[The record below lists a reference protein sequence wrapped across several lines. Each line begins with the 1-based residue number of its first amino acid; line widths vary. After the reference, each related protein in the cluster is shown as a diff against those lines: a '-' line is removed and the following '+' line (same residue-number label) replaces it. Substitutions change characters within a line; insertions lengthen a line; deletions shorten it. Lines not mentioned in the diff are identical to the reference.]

1 MSHDLPDKT
10 VISHNEAI
18 AAMNT
23 IRRECLMAMMA
34 AMKNVL
40 SPSSE
45 TRITDK
51 DAIKEWRNPR
61 LPLFLRNA

>member
-1 MSHDLPDKT
+1 MSHDLPDKMA
-10 VISHNEAI
+10 ISHNEAR
-18 AAMNT
+18 APMNT

-45 TRITDK
+45 TMITDK
-51 DAIKEWRNPR
+51 DAIKAWRNPR